1 MAFPVTRMRRLR
13 RTAELRQ
20 LVSETRLT
28 PGAFVYPMFVCPGEG
43 IRKEIRSMPGVFN
56 LSVDKAVKEAE
67 EVYSLGVPAV
77 ILFGLPEK
85 KDEVATGA
93 WADDG
98 IVQQATRALKRE
110 VPGLIVMGDVCLCE
124 YMSHGH
130 CGVVKSKTTTKSLGA
145 AVRDS
150 MTPSQRILAV
160 KGKNTIKDEKE
171 KAIKAAAERM
181 AKEVLSSFEIDNDS
195 SLELL
200 ARTSVSLAEA
210 GVDII
215 APSDMMDG
223 RVAAIR
229 KALDAAGLINT
240 PILSYAAKFASGF
253 YGPFREAADS
263 APQFGDRRSYQ
274 MDGANVREAMRE
286 IEADIEEGAD
296 MIMVKPAMP
305 YLDVIAAARDRFD
318 LPLAAYQVSGEYAMI
333 EAAARNKWIE
343 RERVMMESLVSIRRA
358 GASIILTYY
367 AKDAARLLA

>member
-1 MAFPVTRMRRLR
+1 MAFPITRLRRLR
-13 RTAELRQ
+13 RTAELRN
-20 LVSETRLT
+20 LVTETRLT
-28 PGAFVYPMFVCPGEG
+28 PDSFVYPMFVCPGEG
-43 IRKEIRSMPGVFN
+43 VRKEVGSMPGVCN

-67 EVYSLGVPAV
+67 QVHALGIPSA

-98 IVQQATRALKRE
+98 IVQQAARALKRE
-110 VPGLIVMGDVCLCE
+110 VPGLILMGDVCLCE

-130 CGVVKSKTTTKSLGA
+130 CGIVKAAPPAKSLGA
-145 AVRDS
+145 AAR
-150 MTPSQRILAV
+150 AV
-160 KGKNTIKDEKE
+160 VVEKNPAEKK
-171 KAIKAAAERM
+171 KALKKAVDRAGRVA
-181 AKEVLSSFEIDNDS
+181 LDGFEIVNDA

-200 ARTSVSLAEA
+200 ARTSVSLAKA

-229 KALDAAGLINT
+229 RALDEAGLINT

-263 APQFGDRRSYQ
+263 VPQFGDRRSYQ
-274 MDGANVREAMRE
+274 MDGANIREAMRE
-286 IEADIEEGAD
+286 IELDVEEGAD

-305 YLDVIAAARDRFD
+305 YLDVIAAARARFD

-333 EAAARNKWIE
+333 EAAARNNWID
-343 RERVMMESLVSIRRA
+343 RDRVMMESLVSIRRA
-358 GASIILTYY
+358 GASIILTYH